1 VPSFFSEPTGSF
13 HFHLMQ
19 GLNQTVHLKTDTIL
33 FVSSEGCAE
42 TNTPASRNTVEGI
55 STYIF
60 FIASPFV
67 FASPCNPVRHFVVER
82 AKIEPIGSIRNNVP
96 MGRAKN
102 FSREGVL
109 EKALPVFWK
118 FGFADTSLKELEKA
132 TGVNK
137 SGLYSEF
144 ADKGDLYL
152 ASLRHYLKKLQKEGL
167 LTANPLGWKNVE
179 RFLKL
184 APRSMEGQKGCFS
197 VDSMNQFAVLP
208 PVTQEIVSKSRAC
221 LKDLIAKNVEAENPK
236 MKPTVLADMILT
248 FFTGISMEQ
257 HLKVS
262 KASMNR
268 KVDGFM
274 KTVRK
279 L

>member
-1 VPSFFSEPTGSF
+1 MMPESHSRYRNIAPS
-13 HFHLMQ
+13 
-19 GLNQTVHLKTDTIL
+19 
-33 FVSSEGCAE
+33 SSIHH
-42 TNTPASRNTVEGI
+42 NDS
-55 STYIF
+55 
-60 FIASPFV
+60 
-67 FASPCNPVRHFVVER
+67 
-82 AKIEPIGSIRNNVP
+82 
-96 MGRAKN
+96 MGRLKN

-118 FGFADTSLKELEKA
+118 YGFADTSLQELEKA

-152 ASLRHYLKKLQKEGL
+152 ESLRHYLRKRHEEEL
-167 LTANPLGWKNVE
+167 LTARPLGWKNIE

-184 APRSMEGQKGCFS
+184 GPCSLEGQKGCFS
-197 VDSMNQFAVLP
+197 VNSMNQFSVLP
-208 PVTQEIVSKSRAC
+208 PAAREIVSKSRAF
-221 LKDLIAKNVEAENPK
+221 LKDLIARNVEAERPA
-236 MKPTVLADMILT
+236 MKPTALAEMVLT

-257 HLKVS
+257 HLKGS

-268 KVDGFM
+268 KVEDFM
-274 KTVRK
+274 KVARK